1 MSQCQ
6 PCAVD
11 YDYIIKLETLQEDIQ
26 YLMALLNRP
35 DNTKELIS
43 QETITKNKNVGLHKY
58 YFNLLTSDE
67 IEVLNRIHIDD
78 LDIFNY
84 SFDPNNKIIGGWD

>member
-1 MSQCQ
+1 
-6 PCAVD
+6 
-11 YDYIIKLETLQEDIQ
+11 
-26 YLMALLNRP
+26 MALLNRP

-58 YFNLLTSDE
+58 YFNLLTESE

-84 SFDPNNKIIGGWD
+84 SFDVPFQFKNFIRFVAIFVIITSKK